1 MNDTLLV
8 YEFSLEKVEKKDF
21 SHFLGGFALDRL
33 PKGKKLREMAGTF
46 TFMVSGYDSTPE
58 ELYAIPAVREFY
70 SAFHAAWP
78 YWLYF
83 SFLGI
88 DTLRTMVACC
98 LQNVSGFSS
107 TTQSEGLISLE
118 PTELLRLLDEDL
130 IAMNVICRRAQMTK
144 PEIYDLTKGVFDYFC
159 LPFKPETPR

>member
-8 YEFSLEKVEKKDF
+8 YEFSREKVEKKDF
-21 SHFLGGFALDRL
+21 SHFLAGFALDRL
-33 PKGKKLREMAGTF
+33 PKGKKLRELAGTF
-46 TFMVSGYDSTPE
+46 TFVVQGYDSTPE

-70 SAFHAAWP
+70 GAFHAAWP

-98 LQNVSGFSS
+98 LRNVSGFSS
-107 TTQSEGLISLE
+107 TRQAEGLLSVE
-118 PTELLRLLDEDL
+118 PAELLRFLDEDL
-130 IAMNVICRRAQMTK
+130 TAMNVICRRAQMTR
-144 PEIYDLTKGVFDYFC
+144 PEISNLTKAVFEYFS
-159 LPFKPETPR
+159 LPFHPEPRR